1 MNSGISWGVH
11 AGKLG
16 AAEDLFL
23 RGSVIAIAWPELG
36 DLAELESAREAFLE
50 RYREVY
56 GRAQKERSVSTSVGQ
71 VYRFVHDVRIGDLVV
86 YRARTIMHLGMV
98 SGPYTYTASSDYP
111 HRRAVNWLSS
121 ISTAALSQ
129 GALQELKSMLALF
142 RVRRHAAEI
151 ERVFRCET
159 GWPTPIGLTLP

>member
-1 MNSGISWGVH
+1 MNSGVLWGVH

-23 RGSVIAIAWPELG
+23 QESVIAIAWEELG
-36 DLAELESAREAFLE
+36 DLGKLQHAREAFLE

-56 GRAQKERSVSTSVGQ
+56 GRTLKERAVSASAGQ
-71 VYRFVHDVRIGDLVV
+71 VYRFVHDVRIGDLIVF
-86 YRARTIMHLGMV
+86 RARTILHLGTV
-98 SGPYTYTASSDYP
+98 AGPYTYTASSDYP

-121 ISTAALSQ
+121 IGTDAVSK

-142 RVRRHAAEI
+142 RVRHHAAEI
-151 ERVFRCET
+151 ERFFASDVGKLRT
-159 GWPTPIGLTLP
+159 AVSD